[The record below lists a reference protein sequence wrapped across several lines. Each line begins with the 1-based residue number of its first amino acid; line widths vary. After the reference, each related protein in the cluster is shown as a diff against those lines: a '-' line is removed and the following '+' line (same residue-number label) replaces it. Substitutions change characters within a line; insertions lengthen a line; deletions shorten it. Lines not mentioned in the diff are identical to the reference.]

1 LAKIYNQLVKKM
13 KQSDFSDRTQCGQ
26 I

>member
-26 I
+26 L